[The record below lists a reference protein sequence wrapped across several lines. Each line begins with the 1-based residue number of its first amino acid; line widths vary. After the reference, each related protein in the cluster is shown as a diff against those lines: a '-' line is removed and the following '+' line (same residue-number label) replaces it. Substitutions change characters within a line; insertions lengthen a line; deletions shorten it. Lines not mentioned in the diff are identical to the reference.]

1 MAGPAPEQGE
11 QGDRAAAGAPTL
23 WWTLRLRGPT
33 LKGLPA
39 QLELPAGGYTTAAEL
54 AALAGKAAKVA
65 KAKVVLKA
73 GFPPRP
79 LAFASAEAGAR
90 TVEECGLRDK
100 DVLLVE
106 RAPAPTRAPA
116 GKKAAEGKA
125 KAPAE
130 PRPAIAPGARV
141 RVSAKGTVFEVK
153 KPKRRK
159 VMKGEGR
166 RLGDGTEAG
175 AAEAGGEGDVFLGN
189 VTSAAEAAEHR
200 MAADLVAA
208 ARGGGGGQGASAF
221 KSLRKSLREARRQ
234 RGAEADAL
242 QMVAAALAGEV
253 EFSALADGSG
263 RIGVKY
269 KSSARKSS
277 YLTVPDIPP
286 FLLKAVLLAV
296 VKDHEGEARNNMKPS
311 SMALVSPRVFWS
323 VVRHGGVGP
332 SKSFIAALH
341 ELVPGVD
348 WEAVDQRDRQAPA
361 RYAEYETH

>member
-1 MAGPAPEQGE
+1 MAGPAPEPEPAVG
-11 QGDRAAAGAPTL
+11 GDRPAAGVPTL

-39 QLELPAGGYTTAAEL
+39 ALELPAGGYTTAAEL

-73 GFPPRP
+73 GFPPRL
-79 LAFASAEAGAR
+79 LALASAEAGAR
-90 TVEECGLRDK
+90 TVEELGLRDK

-106 RAPAPTRAPA
+106 RAPAATAAPA
-116 GKKAAEGKA
+116 GKKAAAGKGKGKA
-125 KAPAE
+125 

-153 KPKRRK
+153 KPKRQK
-159 VMKGEGR
+159 VMRGEGR
-166 RLGDGTEAG
+166 RLGDGTEAE
-175 AAEAGGEGDVFLGN
+175 AAEAGGDLALGS

-221 KSLRKSLREARRQ
+221 KSLRKSLREARKQ
-234 RGAEADAL
+234 RGAEAEAL

-253 EFSALADGSG
+253 EFSALVDGSG
-263 RIGVKY
+263 RVGVKY

-277 YLTVPDIPP
+277 YLTVPDIPI

-296 VKDHEGEARNNMKPS
+296 VKDHEGESRNNMKPS

-323 VVRHGGVGP
+323 VVRHGNVGP
-332 SKSFIAALH
+332 SKSFIEALH

-348 WEAVDQRDRQAPA
+348 WEAVDQRDRQMPA
-361 RYAEYETH
+361 RFAEYETH